1 MTPPRTFSAL
11 PPSGYHEASP
21 KAISGRTS
29 YLRVRLEFL
38 PYPHLIAT
46 LFNGCACGPPKPFT
60 APSSWTWIDHPV
72 SGLRP
77 LTPRPLKTWFPCG
90 CPPCGVSPRQRS
102 QLAGPFYKKYAVA
115 LIAYSAPAGRG
126 HRVSGSLSLPSRG
139 PFHLSLT
146 VLYAIGHW
154 VVFSLGGWSP
164 RLPTRFPVSRGTP
177 DPARR
182 LLFSCTGLSPSLAG
196 SPKAVPLTVTS

>member
-11 PPSGYHEASP
+11 PPSGSHEASP

-72 SGLRP
+72 SGLRT

-90 CPPCGVSPRQRS
+90 CPPFGVSPRQRS